1 MIIESLQNPRIKNII
16 ALQQKSRT
24 RKKEQ
29 KFVVEGIKEMEL
41 ALQSDFQLVEVYY
54 CAEIVA
60 DTSFLTKIPVEKQF
74 QLSKDL
80 FEKIGYRETGGV
92 LAIFNSQSFDFEELK
107 FSKNP
112 LFILL
117 EGVEKPGNLGAV
129 LRTADAAGA
138 DAVILC
144 DSIIDLYNPNVVR
157 SSVGC
162 IFTVPVVQTSSE
174 KALEW
179 LQNQK
184 IQILTTYLHENTISL
199 YDADC
204 TQPTVIVMGTEAT
217 GVTPIWVEKATQLVK
232 IPMQG
237 KIDSLN
243 MSNATAI
250 AVFEAI
256 RQRNLTK

>member
-1 MIIESLQNPRIKNII
+1 MLIESIQNQRIKNLI

-24 RKKEQ
+24 RKKEG

-41 ALQSDFQLVEVYY
+41 ALQSDFQLLELYY
-54 CAEIVA
+54 CPDIIS
-60 DTSFLTKIPVEKQF
+60 DTSFLNNIPTEKRF

-80 FEKIGYRETGGV
+80 FEKIAYRETGGV
-92 LAIFNSQSFDFEELK
+92 LAIFKTQTTELSDLKYSSQ
-107 FSKNP
+107 NP
-112 LFILL
+112 LFIVL
-117 EGVEKPGNLGAV
+117 ECVEKPGNLGAV
-129 LRTADAAGA
+129 LRTADAANA

-162 IFTVPVVQTSSE
+162 IFTVPIVQTTSA
-174 KALEW
+174 KALAW
-179 LQNQK
+179 LKEEK

-199 YDADC
+199 YEADC
-204 TQPTVIVMGTEAT
+204 TQSTAIVMGTEAT
-217 GVTPIWVEKATQLVK
+217 GVTPLWVENATQLVK
-232 IPMQG
+232 IPMNG

-250 AVFEAI
+250 AVFEAV
-256 RQRNLTK
+256 RQRSV